1 MTRKIRFP
9 KSGAATAEE
18 PPGALQAANCPQ
30 NGRRE
35 IPAGTIFSEE
45 HRLPG
50 LAALV
55 DGLQNL
61 RNHIGLFRL
70 DDERLRIVLY
80 VIDPHARF
88 DFVRL
93 ARAHALEE
101 GRAAVHRQIRDS
113 GIQAGELFAVDA
125 QLPPRFADVRRMRD
139 GGSAKAGANGKNP
152 RFSTKTEKRQFCAYY
167 HTEGAGRQ
175 PPPRPTAKPTGK
187 RRKRMS
193 TAEILTIVFAAVA
206 AVSGIA
212 ALVIALMKR
221 SASGGAFDGR
231 ALREEQKRDK
241 EDIIHEVDFVRKAIS
256 ESNTQSNVSVSNMLA
271 NYLGNAEKQTNGLI
285 EYMGKAMQQ
294 LAQAE
299 KENADKT
306 DEVVGK
312 NLEAVKT
319 EFKTG
324 VADMRGDLGKQ
335 FTEIRQELA
344 QQVDRMRGEMRERL
358 SEVRADNE
366 KQLEKMRAT
375 VDEKLSETLNTRIQA
390 AFQQVSERLDS
401 VQKGFGEMRELT
413 SSVGNL
419 NRIFSNVKTRGNWGE
434 VSLQSLLEQIL
445 APEQYK
451 TQFYV
456 TPRSREAVDFAIV
469 MPGQAGEEVYLP
481 IDAKFPL
488 EDYYRLLDAS
498 DDGDKAA
505 VELARKALRDRVK
518 SEARSINEKYI
529 KVPRTTNFAVLYVP
543 NEGLYAEI
551 LRDGS
556 FASDL
561 QTQYRVTVC
570 GPTTISALLNSLQ
583 VGFTTL
589 RIQKKSGE
597 IIKLMQ
603 AVRTDFSRFTGLID
617 KIKKQ
622 AQTVVNTVE
631 DIDNRNRI
639 LTKKLDKLGDDMPEG
654 YVEGEAAASLDA
666 PPAGEEE

>member
-1 MTRKIRFP
+1 
-9 KSGAATAEE
+9 
-18 PPGALQAANCPQ
+18 
-30 NGRRE
+30 
-35 IPAGTIFSEE
+35 
-45 HRLPG
+45 
-50 LAALV
+50 
-55 DGLQNL
+55 
-61 RNHIGLFRL
+61 
-70 DDERLRIVLY
+70 
-80 VIDPHARF
+80 
-88 DFVRL
+88 
-93 ARAHALEE
+93 
-101 GRAAVHRQIRDS
+101 
-113 GIQAGELFAVDA
+113 
-125 QLPPRFADVRRMRD
+125 
-139 GGSAKAGANGKNP
+139 
-152 RFSTKTEKRQFCAYY
+152 
-167 HTEGAGRQ
+167 
-175 PPPRPTAKPTGK
+175 
-187 RRKRMS
+187 
-193 TAEILTIVFAAVA
+193 
-206 AVSGIA
+206 
-212 ALVIALMKR
+212 
-221 SASGGAFDGR
+221 
-231 ALREEQKRDK
+231 
-241 EDIIHEVDFVRKAIS
+241 
-256 ESNTQSNVSVSNMLA
+256 
-271 NYLGNAEKQTNGLI
+271 
-285 EYMGKAMQQ
+285 
-294 LAQAE
+294 
-299 KENADKT
+299 
-306 DEVVGK
+306 
-312 NLEAVKT
+312 
-319 EFKTG
+319 
-324 VADMRGDLGKQ
+324 
-335 FTEIRQELA
+335 
-344 QQVDRMRGEMRERL
+344 MRGEMRERL
-358 SEVRADNE
+358 TEVRADNE

>member
-1 MTRKIRFP
+1 
-9 KSGAATAEE
+9 
-18 PPGALQAANCPQ
+18 
-30 NGRRE
+30 
-35 IPAGTIFSEE
+35 
-45 HRLPG
+45 
-50 LAALV
+50 
-55 DGLQNL
+55 
-61 RNHIGLFRL
+61 
-70 DDERLRIVLY
+70 
-80 VIDPHARF
+80 
-88 DFVRL
+88 
-93 ARAHALEE
+93 
-101 GRAAVHRQIRDS
+101 
-113 GIQAGELFAVDA
+113 
-125 QLPPRFADVRRMRD
+125 
-139 GGSAKAGANGKNP
+139 
-152 RFSTKTEKRQFCAYY
+152 
-167 HTEGAGRQ
+167 
-175 PPPRPTAKPTGK
+175 
-187 RRKRMS
+187 MS

-256 ESNTQSNVSVSNMLA
+256 ESNTQSNTAVTNMLGA
-271 NYLGNAEKQTNGLI
+271 YLDSAEKKTNGLI

>member
-1 MTRKIRFP
+1 
-9 KSGAATAEE
+9 
-18 PPGALQAANCPQ
+18 
-30 NGRRE
+30 
-35 IPAGTIFSEE
+35 
-45 HRLPG
+45 
-50 LAALV
+50 
-55 DGLQNL
+55 
-61 RNHIGLFRL
+61 
-70 DDERLRIVLY
+70 
-80 VIDPHARF
+80 
-88 DFVRL
+88 
-93 ARAHALEE
+93 
-101 GRAAVHRQIRDS
+101 
-113 GIQAGELFAVDA
+113 
-125 QLPPRFADVRRMRD
+125 
-139 GGSAKAGANGKNP
+139 
-152 RFSTKTEKRQFCAYY
+152 
-167 HTEGAGRQ
+167 
-175 PPPRPTAKPTGK
+175 
-187 RRKRMS
+187 MS

-212 ALVIALMKR
+212 AIVIALMKR

-256 ESNTQSNVSVSNMLA
+256 ESNTQSNTAVTNMLGA
-271 NYLGNAEKQTNGLI
+271 YLDSAEKKTNGLI

-358 SEVRADNE
+358 TEVRADNE

>member
-1 MTRKIRFP
+1 
-9 KSGAATAEE
+9 
-18 PPGALQAANCPQ
+18 
-30 NGRRE
+30 
-35 IPAGTIFSEE
+35 
-45 HRLPG
+45 
-50 LAALV
+50 
-55 DGLQNL
+55 
-61 RNHIGLFRL
+61 
-70 DDERLRIVLY
+70 
-80 VIDPHARF
+80 
-88 DFVRL
+88 
-93 ARAHALEE
+93 
-101 GRAAVHRQIRDS
+101 
-113 GIQAGELFAVDA
+113 
-125 QLPPRFADVRRMRD
+125 
-139 GGSAKAGANGKNP
+139 
-152 RFSTKTEKRQFCAYY
+152 
-167 HTEGAGRQ
+167 
-175 PPPRPTAKPTGK
+175 
-187 RRKRMS
+187 MS
-193 TAEILTIVFAAVA
+193 TAEILTIVFAAIA

-212 ALVIALMKR
+212 AIVIALMKR

-256 ESNTQSNVSVSNMLA
+256 ESNTQSNTAVTNMLGA
-271 NYLGNAEKQTNGLI
+271 YLDSAEKKTNGLI

-666 PPAGEEE
+666 PSAGEEE

>member
-1 MTRKIRFP
+1 
-9 KSGAATAEE
+9 
-18 PPGALQAANCPQ
+18 
-30 NGRRE
+30 
-35 IPAGTIFSEE
+35 
-45 HRLPG
+45 
-50 LAALV
+50 
-55 DGLQNL
+55 
-61 RNHIGLFRL
+61 
-70 DDERLRIVLY
+70 
-80 VIDPHARF
+80 
-88 DFVRL
+88 
-93 ARAHALEE
+93 
-101 GRAAVHRQIRDS
+101 
-113 GIQAGELFAVDA
+113 
-125 QLPPRFADVRRMRD
+125 
-139 GGSAKAGANGKNP
+139 
-152 RFSTKTEKRQFCAYY
+152 
-167 HTEGAGRQ
+167 
-175 PPPRPTAKPTGK
+175 
-187 RRKRMS
+187 MS

-358 SEVRADNE
+358 TEVRADNE

-654 YVEGEAAASLDA
+654 YVEGDAAASLDA

>member
-1 MTRKIRFP
+1 
-9 KSGAATAEE
+9 
-18 PPGALQAANCPQ
+18 
-30 NGRRE
+30 
-35 IPAGTIFSEE
+35 
-45 HRLPG
+45 
-50 LAALV
+50 
-55 DGLQNL
+55 
-61 RNHIGLFRL
+61 
-70 DDERLRIVLY
+70 
-80 VIDPHARF
+80 
-88 DFVRL
+88 
-93 ARAHALEE
+93 
-101 GRAAVHRQIRDS
+101 
-113 GIQAGELFAVDA
+113 
-125 QLPPRFADVRRMRD
+125 
-139 GGSAKAGANGKNP
+139 
-152 RFSTKTEKRQFCAYY
+152 
-167 HTEGAGRQ
+167 
-175 PPPRPTAKPTGK
+175 
-187 RRKRMS
+187 MS

-212 ALVIALMKR
+212 AIVIALMKR

-256 ESNTQSNVSVSNMLA
+256 ESNTQSNTAVTNMLGA
-271 NYLGNAEKQTNGLI
+271 YLDSAEKKTNGLI

-654 YVEGEAAASLDA
+654 YVEGDAAASLDA

>member
-1 MTRKIRFP
+1 M
-9 KSGAATAEE
+9 
-18 PPGALQAANCPQ
+18 N
-30 NGRRE
+30 
-35 IPAGTIFSEE
+35 
-45 HRLPG
+45 
-50 LAALV
+50 
-55 DGLQNL
+55 
-61 RNHIGLFRL
+61 
-70 DDERLRIVLY
+70 
-80 VIDPHARF
+80 
-88 DFVRL
+88 
-93 ARAHALEE
+93 
-101 GRAAVHRQIRDS
+101 
-113 GIQAGELFAVDA
+113 
-125 QLPPRFADVRRMRD
+125 
-139 GGSAKAGANGKNP
+139 
-152 RFSTKTEKRQFCAYY
+152 
-167 HTEGAGRQ
+167 
-175 PPPRPTAKPTGK
+175 
-187 RRKRMS
+187 

-212 ALVIALMKR
+212 AIVIALMKR

-256 ESNTQSNVSVSNMLA
+256 ESNTQSNTAVTNMLGA
-271 NYLGNAEKQTNGLI
+271 YLDSAEKKTNGLI

-358 SEVRADNE
+358 TEVRADNE

-666 PPAGEEE
+666 PPVGEEE

>member
-1 MTRKIRFP
+1 
-9 KSGAATAEE
+9 
-18 PPGALQAANCPQ
+18 
-30 NGRRE
+30 
-35 IPAGTIFSEE
+35 
-45 HRLPG
+45 
-50 LAALV
+50 
-55 DGLQNL
+55 
-61 RNHIGLFRL
+61 
-70 DDERLRIVLY
+70 
-80 VIDPHARF
+80 
-88 DFVRL
+88 
-93 ARAHALEE
+93 
-101 GRAAVHRQIRDS
+101 
-113 GIQAGELFAVDA
+113 
-125 QLPPRFADVRRMRD
+125 
-139 GGSAKAGANGKNP
+139 
-152 RFSTKTEKRQFCAYY
+152 
-167 HTEGAGRQ
+167 
-175 PPPRPTAKPTGK
+175 
-187 RRKRMS
+187 MS

-212 ALVIALMKR
+212 AIVIALLKR
-221 SASGGAFDGR
+221 GASGGAFDGR

-666 PPAGEEE
+666 PSAGEEE

>member
-1 MTRKIRFP
+1 
-9 KSGAATAEE
+9 
-18 PPGALQAANCPQ
+18 
-30 NGRRE
+30 
-35 IPAGTIFSEE
+35 
-45 HRLPG
+45 
-50 LAALV
+50 
-55 DGLQNL
+55 
-61 RNHIGLFRL
+61 
-70 DDERLRIVLY
+70 
-80 VIDPHARF
+80 
-88 DFVRL
+88 
-93 ARAHALEE
+93 
-101 GRAAVHRQIRDS
+101 
-113 GIQAGELFAVDA
+113 
-125 QLPPRFADVRRMRD
+125 
-139 GGSAKAGANGKNP
+139 
-152 RFSTKTEKRQFCAYY
+152 
-167 HTEGAGRQ
+167 
-175 PPPRPTAKPTGK
+175 
-187 RRKRMS
+187 MS

-256 ESNTQSNVSVSNMLA
+256 ESNTQSNTAVTNMLGA
-271 NYLGNAEKQTNGLI
+271 YLDSAEKKTNGLI

-358 SEVRADNE
+358 TEVRADNE

>member
-1 MTRKIRFP
+1 
-9 KSGAATAEE
+9 
-18 PPGALQAANCPQ
+18 
-30 NGRRE
+30 
-35 IPAGTIFSEE
+35 
-45 HRLPG
+45 
-50 LAALV
+50 
-55 DGLQNL
+55 
-61 RNHIGLFRL
+61 
-70 DDERLRIVLY
+70 
-80 VIDPHARF
+80 
-88 DFVRL
+88 
-93 ARAHALEE
+93 
-101 GRAAVHRQIRDS
+101 
-113 GIQAGELFAVDA
+113 
-125 QLPPRFADVRRMRD
+125 
-139 GGSAKAGANGKNP
+139 
-152 RFSTKTEKRQFCAYY
+152 
-167 HTEGAGRQ
+167 
-175 PPPRPTAKPTGK
+175 
-187 RRKRMS
+187 MS

>member
-1 MTRKIRFP
+1 
-9 KSGAATAEE
+9 
-18 PPGALQAANCPQ
+18 
-30 NGRRE
+30 
-35 IPAGTIFSEE
+35 
-45 HRLPG
+45 
-50 LAALV
+50 
-55 DGLQNL
+55 
-61 RNHIGLFRL
+61 
-70 DDERLRIVLY
+70 
-80 VIDPHARF
+80 
-88 DFVRL
+88 
-93 ARAHALEE
+93 
-101 GRAAVHRQIRDS
+101 
-113 GIQAGELFAVDA
+113 
-125 QLPPRFADVRRMRD
+125 
-139 GGSAKAGANGKNP
+139 
-152 RFSTKTEKRQFCAYY
+152 
-167 HTEGAGRQ
+167 
-175 PPPRPTAKPTGK
+175 
-187 RRKRMS
+187 MS

-212 ALVIALMKR
+212 ALVIALLKR
-221 SASGGAFDGR
+221 GASGGAFDGR

-358 SEVRADNE
+358 TEVRADNE

>member
-1 MTRKIRFP
+1 
-9 KSGAATAEE
+9 
-18 PPGALQAANCPQ
+18 
-30 NGRRE
+30 
-35 IPAGTIFSEE
+35 
-45 HRLPG
+45 
-50 LAALV
+50 
-55 DGLQNL
+55 
-61 RNHIGLFRL
+61 
-70 DDERLRIVLY
+70 
-80 VIDPHARF
+80 
-88 DFVRL
+88 
-93 ARAHALEE
+93 
-101 GRAAVHRQIRDS
+101 
-113 GIQAGELFAVDA
+113 
-125 QLPPRFADVRRMRD
+125 
-139 GGSAKAGANGKNP
+139 
-152 RFSTKTEKRQFCAYY
+152 
-167 HTEGAGRQ
+167 
-175 PPPRPTAKPTGK
+175 
-187 RRKRMS
+187 MS

-212 ALVIALMKR
+212 AIVIALMKR

-256 ESNTQSNVSVSNMLA
+256 ESNTQSNTAVTNMLGA
-271 NYLGNAEKQTNGLI
+271 YLDSAEKKTNGLI

-498 DDGDKAA
+498 DDGDKTA

>member
-1 MTRKIRFP
+1 
-9 KSGAATAEE
+9 
-18 PPGALQAANCPQ
+18 
-30 NGRRE
+30 
-35 IPAGTIFSEE
+35 
-45 HRLPG
+45 
-50 LAALV
+50 
-55 DGLQNL
+55 
-61 RNHIGLFRL
+61 
-70 DDERLRIVLY
+70 
-80 VIDPHARF
+80 
-88 DFVRL
+88 
-93 ARAHALEE
+93 
-101 GRAAVHRQIRDS
+101 
-113 GIQAGELFAVDA
+113 
-125 QLPPRFADVRRMRD
+125 
-139 GGSAKAGANGKNP
+139 
-152 RFSTKTEKRQFCAYY
+152 
-167 HTEGAGRQ
+167 
-175 PPPRPTAKPTGK
+175 
-187 RRKRMS
+187 MS

-212 ALVIALMKR
+212 AIVIALMKR

-358 SEVRADNE
+358 TEVRADNE

-666 PPAGEEE
+666 PSAGEEE

>member
-1 MTRKIRFP
+1 
-9 KSGAATAEE
+9 
-18 PPGALQAANCPQ
+18 
-30 NGRRE
+30 
-35 IPAGTIFSEE
+35 
-45 HRLPG
+45 
-50 LAALV
+50 
-55 DGLQNL
+55 
-61 RNHIGLFRL
+61 
-70 DDERLRIVLY
+70 
-80 VIDPHARF
+80 
-88 DFVRL
+88 
-93 ARAHALEE
+93 
-101 GRAAVHRQIRDS
+101 
-113 GIQAGELFAVDA
+113 
-125 QLPPRFADVRRMRD
+125 
-139 GGSAKAGANGKNP
+139 
-152 RFSTKTEKRQFCAYY
+152 
-167 HTEGAGRQ
+167 
-175 PPPRPTAKPTGK
+175 
-187 RRKRMS
+187 MS

-212 ALVIALMKR
+212 AIVIALMKR

-666 PPAGEEE
+666 PSAGEEE

>member
-1 MTRKIRFP
+1 
-9 KSGAATAEE
+9 
-18 PPGALQAANCPQ
+18 
-30 NGRRE
+30 
-35 IPAGTIFSEE
+35 
-45 HRLPG
+45 
-50 LAALV
+50 
-55 DGLQNL
+55 
-61 RNHIGLFRL
+61 
-70 DDERLRIVLY
+70 
-80 VIDPHARF
+80 
-88 DFVRL
+88 
-93 ARAHALEE
+93 
-101 GRAAVHRQIRDS
+101 
-113 GIQAGELFAVDA
+113 
-125 QLPPRFADVRRMRD
+125 
-139 GGSAKAGANGKNP
+139 
-152 RFSTKTEKRQFCAYY
+152 
-167 HTEGAGRQ
+167 
-175 PPPRPTAKPTGK
+175 
-187 RRKRMS
+187 MS

-256 ESNTQSNVSVSNMLA
+256 ESNTQSNTAVTNMLGA
-271 NYLGNAEKQTNGLI
+271 YLDSAEKKTNGLI

-358 SEVRADNE
+358 AEVRADNE

-469 MPGQAGEEVYLP
+469 MPGQVGEEVYLP

-498 DDGDKAA
+498 DDGDKTA

>member
-1 MTRKIRFP
+1 
-9 KSGAATAEE
+9 
-18 PPGALQAANCPQ
+18 
-30 NGRRE
+30 
-35 IPAGTIFSEE
+35 
-45 HRLPG
+45 
-50 LAALV
+50 
-55 DGLQNL
+55 
-61 RNHIGLFRL
+61 
-70 DDERLRIVLY
+70 
-80 VIDPHARF
+80 
-88 DFVRL
+88 
-93 ARAHALEE
+93 
-101 GRAAVHRQIRDS
+101 
-113 GIQAGELFAVDA
+113 
-125 QLPPRFADVRRMRD
+125 
-139 GGSAKAGANGKNP
+139 
-152 RFSTKTEKRQFCAYY
+152 
-167 HTEGAGRQ
+167 
-175 PPPRPTAKPTGK
+175 
-187 RRKRMS
+187 MS

-212 ALVIALMKR
+212 AIVIALMKR
-221 SASGGAFDGR
+221 SASGGVFDGR
-231 ALREEQKRDK
+231 ALREEQRRDK

-285 EYMGKAMQQ
+285 DYMGRAMQQ

-666 PPAGEEE
+666 PSAGEEE

>member
-1 MTRKIRFP
+1 
-9 KSGAATAEE
+9 
-18 PPGALQAANCPQ
+18 
-30 NGRRE
+30 
-35 IPAGTIFSEE
+35 
-45 HRLPG
+45 
-50 LAALV
+50 
-55 DGLQNL
+55 
-61 RNHIGLFRL
+61 
-70 DDERLRIVLY
+70 
-80 VIDPHARF
+80 
-88 DFVRL
+88 
-93 ARAHALEE
+93 
-101 GRAAVHRQIRDS
+101 
-113 GIQAGELFAVDA
+113 
-125 QLPPRFADVRRMRD
+125 
-139 GGSAKAGANGKNP
+139 
-152 RFSTKTEKRQFCAYY
+152 
-167 HTEGAGRQ
+167 
-175 PPPRPTAKPTGK
+175 
-187 RRKRMS
+187 MS

-212 ALVIALMKR
+212 AIVIALMKR

-285 EYMGKAMQQ
+285 DYMGRAMQQ

-335 FTEIRQELA
+335 VTEIRQELA

-603 AVRTDFSRFTGLID
+603 AVRTDLSRFTGLID

>member
-1 MTRKIRFP
+1 
-9 KSGAATAEE
+9 
-18 PPGALQAANCPQ
+18 
-30 NGRRE
+30 
-35 IPAGTIFSEE
+35 
-45 HRLPG
+45 
-50 LAALV
+50 
-55 DGLQNL
+55 
-61 RNHIGLFRL
+61 
-70 DDERLRIVLY
+70 
-80 VIDPHARF
+80 
-88 DFVRL
+88 
-93 ARAHALEE
+93 
-101 GRAAVHRQIRDS
+101 
-113 GIQAGELFAVDA
+113 
-125 QLPPRFADVRRMRD
+125 
-139 GGSAKAGANGKNP
+139 
-152 RFSTKTEKRQFCAYY
+152 
-167 HTEGAGRQ
+167 
-175 PPPRPTAKPTGK
+175 
-187 RRKRMS
+187 MS

-212 ALVIALMKR
+212 AIVIALMKR

-285 EYMGKAMQQ
+285 DYMGKAMQQ

>member
-1 MTRKIRFP
+1 
-9 KSGAATAEE
+9 
-18 PPGALQAANCPQ
+18 
-30 NGRRE
+30 
-35 IPAGTIFSEE
+35 
-45 HRLPG
+45 
-50 LAALV
+50 
-55 DGLQNL
+55 
-61 RNHIGLFRL
+61 
-70 DDERLRIVLY
+70 
-80 VIDPHARF
+80 
-88 DFVRL
+88 
-93 ARAHALEE
+93 
-101 GRAAVHRQIRDS
+101 
-113 GIQAGELFAVDA
+113 
-125 QLPPRFADVRRMRD
+125 
-139 GGSAKAGANGKNP
+139 
-152 RFSTKTEKRQFCAYY
+152 
-167 HTEGAGRQ
+167 
-175 PPPRPTAKPTGK
+175 
-187 RRKRMS
+187 MS

-212 ALVIALMKR
+212 AIVIALMKR

-256 ESNTQSNVSVSNMLA
+256 ESNTQSNTAVTNMLGA
-271 NYLGNAEKQTNGLI
+271 YLDSAEKKTNGLI

-358 SEVRADNE
+358 TEVRADNE

-654 YVEGEAAASLDA
+654 YVEGDAAASLDA

>member
-1 MTRKIRFP
+1 
-9 KSGAATAEE
+9 
-18 PPGALQAANCPQ
+18 
-30 NGRRE
+30 
-35 IPAGTIFSEE
+35 
-45 HRLPG
+45 
-50 LAALV
+50 
-55 DGLQNL
+55 
-61 RNHIGLFRL
+61 
-70 DDERLRIVLY
+70 
-80 VIDPHARF
+80 
-88 DFVRL
+88 
-93 ARAHALEE
+93 
-101 GRAAVHRQIRDS
+101 
-113 GIQAGELFAVDA
+113 
-125 QLPPRFADVRRMRD
+125 
-139 GGSAKAGANGKNP
+139 
-152 RFSTKTEKRQFCAYY
+152 
-167 HTEGAGRQ
+167 
-175 PPPRPTAKPTGK
+175 
-187 RRKRMS
+187 MS

-212 ALVIALMKR
+212 AIVIVLMKR

-256 ESNTQSNVSVSNMLA
+256 ESNTQSNTAVTNMLGA
-271 NYLGNAEKQTNGLI
+271 YLDSAEKKTNGLI

>member
-1 MTRKIRFP
+1 
-9 KSGAATAEE
+9 
-18 PPGALQAANCPQ
+18 
-30 NGRRE
+30 
-35 IPAGTIFSEE
+35 
-45 HRLPG
+45 
-50 LAALV
+50 
-55 DGLQNL
+55 
-61 RNHIGLFRL
+61 
-70 DDERLRIVLY
+70 
-80 VIDPHARF
+80 
-88 DFVRL
+88 
-93 ARAHALEE
+93 
-101 GRAAVHRQIRDS
+101 
-113 GIQAGELFAVDA
+113 
-125 QLPPRFADVRRMRD
+125 
-139 GGSAKAGANGKNP
+139 
-152 RFSTKTEKRQFCAYY
+152 
-167 HTEGAGRQ
+167 
-175 PPPRPTAKPTGK
+175 
-187 RRKRMS
+187 MS

-256 ESNTQSNVSVSNMLA
+256 ESNTQSNTAVTNMLGA
-271 NYLGNAEKQTNGLI
+271 YLDSAEKKTNGLI

-666 PPAGEEE
+666 PPVGEEE

>member
-1 MTRKIRFP
+1 
-9 KSGAATAEE
+9 
-18 PPGALQAANCPQ
+18 
-30 NGRRE
+30 
-35 IPAGTIFSEE
+35 
-45 HRLPG
+45 
-50 LAALV
+50 
-55 DGLQNL
+55 
-61 RNHIGLFRL
+61 
-70 DDERLRIVLY
+70 
-80 VIDPHARF
+80 
-88 DFVRL
+88 
-93 ARAHALEE
+93 
-101 GRAAVHRQIRDS
+101 
-113 GIQAGELFAVDA
+113 
-125 QLPPRFADVRRMRD
+125 
-139 GGSAKAGANGKNP
+139 
-152 RFSTKTEKRQFCAYY
+152 
-167 HTEGAGRQ
+167 
-175 PPPRPTAKPTGK
+175 
-187 RRKRMS
+187 MS

-212 ALVIALMKR
+212 AIVIALMKR

-285 EYMGKAMQQ
+285 DYMGRAMQQ

-666 PPAGEEE
+666 PSAGEEE

>member
-1 MTRKIRFP
+1 
-9 KSGAATAEE
+9 
-18 PPGALQAANCPQ
+18 
-30 NGRRE
+30 
-35 IPAGTIFSEE
+35 
-45 HRLPG
+45 
-50 LAALV
+50 
-55 DGLQNL
+55 
-61 RNHIGLFRL
+61 
-70 DDERLRIVLY
+70 
-80 VIDPHARF
+80 
-88 DFVRL
+88 
-93 ARAHALEE
+93 
-101 GRAAVHRQIRDS
+101 
-113 GIQAGELFAVDA
+113 
-125 QLPPRFADVRRMRD
+125 
-139 GGSAKAGANGKNP
+139 
-152 RFSTKTEKRQFCAYY
+152 
-167 HTEGAGRQ
+167 
-175 PPPRPTAKPTGK
+175 
-187 RRKRMS
+187 MS
-193 TAEILTIVFAAVA
+193 TVEILTIVFAAVA

-212 ALVIALMKR
+212 AIVIALMKR

-256 ESNTQSNVSVSNMLA
+256 ESNTQSNTAVTNMLGA
-271 NYLGNAEKQTNGLI
+271 YLDSAEKKTNGLI

-358 SEVRADNE
+358 TEVRADNE

>member
-1 MTRKIRFP
+1 
-9 KSGAATAEE
+9 
-18 PPGALQAANCPQ
+18 
-30 NGRRE
+30 
-35 IPAGTIFSEE
+35 
-45 HRLPG
+45 
-50 LAALV
+50 
-55 DGLQNL
+55 
-61 RNHIGLFRL
+61 
-70 DDERLRIVLY
+70 
-80 VIDPHARF
+80 
-88 DFVRL
+88 
-93 ARAHALEE
+93 
-101 GRAAVHRQIRDS
+101 
-113 GIQAGELFAVDA
+113 
-125 QLPPRFADVRRMRD
+125 
-139 GGSAKAGANGKNP
+139 
-152 RFSTKTEKRQFCAYY
+152 
-167 HTEGAGRQ
+167 
-175 PPPRPTAKPTGK
+175 
-187 RRKRMS
+187 MS

-212 ALVIALMKR
+212 AIVIALMKR

-256 ESNTQSNVSVSNMLA
+256 ESNTQSNTAVTNMLGA
-271 NYLGNAEKQTNGLI
+271 YLDSAEKKTNGLI

-358 SEVRADNE
+358 TEVRADNE

-498 DDGDKAA
+498 DDGDKTA

-666 PPAGEEE
+666 PSAGEEE

>member
-1 MTRKIRFP
+1 
-9 KSGAATAEE
+9 
-18 PPGALQAANCPQ
+18 
-30 NGRRE
+30 
-35 IPAGTIFSEE
+35 
-45 HRLPG
+45 
-50 LAALV
+50 
-55 DGLQNL
+55 
-61 RNHIGLFRL
+61 
-70 DDERLRIVLY
+70 
-80 VIDPHARF
+80 
-88 DFVRL
+88 
-93 ARAHALEE
+93 
-101 GRAAVHRQIRDS
+101 
-113 GIQAGELFAVDA
+113 
-125 QLPPRFADVRRMRD
+125 
-139 GGSAKAGANGKNP
+139 
-152 RFSTKTEKRQFCAYY
+152 
-167 HTEGAGRQ
+167 
-175 PPPRPTAKPTGK
+175 
-187 RRKRMS
+187 MS

-212 ALVIALMKR
+212 AIVIALMKR

-256 ESNTQSNVSVSNMLA
+256 ESNTQSNTAVTNMLGA
-271 NYLGNAEKQTNGLI
+271 YLDSAEKKTNGLI

-344 QQVDRMRGEMRERL
+344 QQVDRMRGEMRDRL
-358 SEVRADNE
+358 TEVRADNE

-666 PPAGEEE
+666 PSAGEEE

>member
-1 MTRKIRFP
+1 
-9 KSGAATAEE
+9 
-18 PPGALQAANCPQ
+18 
-30 NGRRE
+30 
-35 IPAGTIFSEE
+35 
-45 HRLPG
+45 
-50 LAALV
+50 
-55 DGLQNL
+55 
-61 RNHIGLFRL
+61 
-70 DDERLRIVLY
+70 
-80 VIDPHARF
+80 
-88 DFVRL
+88 
-93 ARAHALEE
+93 
-101 GRAAVHRQIRDS
+101 
-113 GIQAGELFAVDA
+113 
-125 QLPPRFADVRRMRD
+125 
-139 GGSAKAGANGKNP
+139 
-152 RFSTKTEKRQFCAYY
+152 
-167 HTEGAGRQ
+167 
-175 PPPRPTAKPTGK
+175 
-187 RRKRMS
+187 MS

-212 ALVIALMKR
+212 AIVIALLKR
-221 SASGGAFDGR
+221 GASGGAFDGR

-358 SEVRADNE
+358 TEVRADNE

>member
-1 MTRKIRFP
+1 
-9 KSGAATAEE
+9 
-18 PPGALQAANCPQ
+18 
-30 NGRRE
+30 
-35 IPAGTIFSEE
+35 
-45 HRLPG
+45 
-50 LAALV
+50 
-55 DGLQNL
+55 
-61 RNHIGLFRL
+61 
-70 DDERLRIVLY
+70 
-80 VIDPHARF
+80 
-88 DFVRL
+88 
-93 ARAHALEE
+93 
-101 GRAAVHRQIRDS
+101 
-113 GIQAGELFAVDA
+113 
-125 QLPPRFADVRRMRD
+125 
-139 GGSAKAGANGKNP
+139 
-152 RFSTKTEKRQFCAYY
+152 
-167 HTEGAGRQ
+167 
-175 PPPRPTAKPTGK
+175 
-187 RRKRMS
+187 MS

-212 ALVIALMKR
+212 AIVIALMKR

-256 ESNTQSNVSVSNMLA
+256 ESNTQSNTAVTNMLGA
-271 NYLGNAEKQTNGLI
+271 YLDSAEKKTNGLI

-358 SEVRADNE
+358 TEVRADNE

-488 EDYYRLLDAS
+488 EDYYHLLDAS

-666 PPAGEEE
+666 PPAGDEE

>member
-1 MTRKIRFP
+1 
-9 KSGAATAEE
+9 
-18 PPGALQAANCPQ
+18 
-30 NGRRE
+30 
-35 IPAGTIFSEE
+35 
-45 HRLPG
+45 
-50 LAALV
+50 
-55 DGLQNL
+55 
-61 RNHIGLFRL
+61 
-70 DDERLRIVLY
+70 
-80 VIDPHARF
+80 
-88 DFVRL
+88 
-93 ARAHALEE
+93 
-101 GRAAVHRQIRDS
+101 
-113 GIQAGELFAVDA
+113 
-125 QLPPRFADVRRMRD
+125 
-139 GGSAKAGANGKNP
+139 
-152 RFSTKTEKRQFCAYY
+152 
-167 HTEGAGRQ
+167 
-175 PPPRPTAKPTGK
+175 
-187 RRKRMS
+187 MS
-193 TAEILTIVFAAVA
+193 TAEILTIVFAAIA

-212 ALVIALMKR
+212 AIVIALMKR

-241 EDIIHEVDFVRKAIS
+241 EDIIHEVDFVRRAIS

-666 PPAGEEE
+666 PSAGEEE

>member
-1 MTRKIRFP
+1 
-9 KSGAATAEE
+9 
-18 PPGALQAANCPQ
+18 
-30 NGRRE
+30 
-35 IPAGTIFSEE
+35 
-45 HRLPG
+45 
-50 LAALV
+50 
-55 DGLQNL
+55 
-61 RNHIGLFRL
+61 
-70 DDERLRIVLY
+70 
-80 VIDPHARF
+80 
-88 DFVRL
+88 
-93 ARAHALEE
+93 
-101 GRAAVHRQIRDS
+101 
-113 GIQAGELFAVDA
+113 
-125 QLPPRFADVRRMRD
+125 
-139 GGSAKAGANGKNP
+139 
-152 RFSTKTEKRQFCAYY
+152 
-167 HTEGAGRQ
+167 
-175 PPPRPTAKPTGK
+175 
-187 RRKRMS
+187 MS

-212 ALVIALMKR
+212 AIVVALMKR

-256 ESNTQSNVSVSNMLA
+256 ESNTQSNTAVTNMLGA
-271 NYLGNAEKQTNGLI
+271 YLDSAEKKTNGLI

-299 KENADKT
+299 KENAGKT

-358 SEVRADNE
+358 TEVRADNE

-451 TQFYV
+451 TQFYA

>member
-1 MTRKIRFP
+1 
-9 KSGAATAEE
+9 
-18 PPGALQAANCPQ
+18 
-30 NGRRE
+30 
-35 IPAGTIFSEE
+35 
-45 HRLPG
+45 
-50 LAALV
+50 
-55 DGLQNL
+55 
-61 RNHIGLFRL
+61 
-70 DDERLRIVLY
+70 
-80 VIDPHARF
+80 
-88 DFVRL
+88 
-93 ARAHALEE
+93 
-101 GRAAVHRQIRDS
+101 
-113 GIQAGELFAVDA
+113 
-125 QLPPRFADVRRMRD
+125 
-139 GGSAKAGANGKNP
+139 
-152 RFSTKTEKRQFCAYY
+152 
-167 HTEGAGRQ
+167 
-175 PPPRPTAKPTGK
+175 
-187 RRKRMS
+187 MS

-212 ALVIALMKR
+212 AIVIALMKR

-256 ESNTQSNVSVSNMLA
+256 ESNTQSNTAVTNMLGA
-271 NYLGNAEKQTNGLI
+271 YLDSAEKKTNGLI

-358 SEVRADNE
+358 TEVRADNE

-666 PPAGEEE
+666 PPAGDEE

>member
-1 MTRKIRFP
+1 
-9 KSGAATAEE
+9 
-18 PPGALQAANCPQ
+18 
-30 NGRRE
+30 
-35 IPAGTIFSEE
+35 
-45 HRLPG
+45 
-50 LAALV
+50 
-55 DGLQNL
+55 
-61 RNHIGLFRL
+61 
-70 DDERLRIVLY
+70 
-80 VIDPHARF
+80 
-88 DFVRL
+88 
-93 ARAHALEE
+93 
-101 GRAAVHRQIRDS
+101 
-113 GIQAGELFAVDA
+113 
-125 QLPPRFADVRRMRD
+125 
-139 GGSAKAGANGKNP
+139 
-152 RFSTKTEKRQFCAYY
+152 
-167 HTEGAGRQ
+167 
-175 PPPRPTAKPTGK
+175 
-187 RRKRMS
+187 MS

-212 ALVIALMKR
+212 AIVIALMKR

-256 ESNTQSNVSVSNMLA
+256 ESNTQSNTAVTNMLGA
-271 NYLGNAEKQTNGLI
+271 YLDSAEKKTNGLI

-358 SEVRADNE
+358 TEVRADNE

-498 DDGDKAA
+498 DDGDKTA

>member
-1 MTRKIRFP
+1 
-9 KSGAATAEE
+9 
-18 PPGALQAANCPQ
+18 
-30 NGRRE
+30 
-35 IPAGTIFSEE
+35 
-45 HRLPG
+45 
-50 LAALV
+50 
-55 DGLQNL
+55 
-61 RNHIGLFRL
+61 
-70 DDERLRIVLY
+70 
-80 VIDPHARF
+80 
-88 DFVRL
+88 
-93 ARAHALEE
+93 
-101 GRAAVHRQIRDS
+101 
-113 GIQAGELFAVDA
+113 
-125 QLPPRFADVRRMRD
+125 
-139 GGSAKAGANGKNP
+139 
-152 RFSTKTEKRQFCAYY
+152 
-167 HTEGAGRQ
+167 
-175 PPPRPTAKPTGK
+175 
-187 RRKRMS
+187 MS

-212 ALVIALMKR
+212 AIVIALMKR

>member
-1 MTRKIRFP
+1 
-9 KSGAATAEE
+9 
-18 PPGALQAANCPQ
+18 
-30 NGRRE
+30 
-35 IPAGTIFSEE
+35 
-45 HRLPG
+45 
-50 LAALV
+50 
-55 DGLQNL
+55 
-61 RNHIGLFRL
+61 
-70 DDERLRIVLY
+70 
-80 VIDPHARF
+80 
-88 DFVRL
+88 
-93 ARAHALEE
+93 
-101 GRAAVHRQIRDS
+101 
-113 GIQAGELFAVDA
+113 
-125 QLPPRFADVRRMRD
+125 
-139 GGSAKAGANGKNP
+139 
-152 RFSTKTEKRQFCAYY
+152 
-167 HTEGAGRQ
+167 
-175 PPPRPTAKPTGK
+175 
-187 RRKRMS
+187 MS
-193 TAEILTIVFAAVA
+193 TAEILTILFAAVA

-212 ALVIALMKR
+212 AIVIALMKR

-285 EYMGKAMQQ
+285 DYMGRAMQQ

-358 SEVRADNE
+358 TEVRADNE

>member
-1 MTRKIRFP
+1 
-9 KSGAATAEE
+9 
-18 PPGALQAANCPQ
+18 
-30 NGRRE
+30 
-35 IPAGTIFSEE
+35 
-45 HRLPG
+45 
-50 LAALV
+50 
-55 DGLQNL
+55 
-61 RNHIGLFRL
+61 
-70 DDERLRIVLY
+70 
-80 VIDPHARF
+80 
-88 DFVRL
+88 
-93 ARAHALEE
+93 
-101 GRAAVHRQIRDS
+101 
-113 GIQAGELFAVDA
+113 
-125 QLPPRFADVRRMRD
+125 
-139 GGSAKAGANGKNP
+139 
-152 RFSTKTEKRQFCAYY
+152 
-167 HTEGAGRQ
+167 
-175 PPPRPTAKPTGK
+175 
-187 RRKRMS
+187 MS

-212 ALVIALMKR
+212 AIVIALMKR

-256 ESNTQSNVSVSNMLA
+256 ESNTQSNTAVTNMLGA
-271 NYLGNAEKQTNGLI
+271 YLDSAEKKTNGLI

-358 SEVRADNE
+358 TEVRADNE

-603 AVRTDFSRFTGLID
+603 AVRTDFARFTGLID

-654 YVEGEAAASLDA
+654 YVEGEAAASLDV

>member
-1 MTRKIRFP
+1 
-9 KSGAATAEE
+9 
-18 PPGALQAANCPQ
+18 
-30 NGRRE
+30 
-35 IPAGTIFSEE
+35 
-45 HRLPG
+45 
-50 LAALV
+50 
-55 DGLQNL
+55 
-61 RNHIGLFRL
+61 
-70 DDERLRIVLY
+70 
-80 VIDPHARF
+80 
-88 DFVRL
+88 
-93 ARAHALEE
+93 
-101 GRAAVHRQIRDS
+101 
-113 GIQAGELFAVDA
+113 
-125 QLPPRFADVRRMRD
+125 
-139 GGSAKAGANGKNP
+139 
-152 RFSTKTEKRQFCAYY
+152 
-167 HTEGAGRQ
+167 
-175 PPPRPTAKPTGK
+175 
-187 RRKRMS
+187 MS

-212 ALVIALMKR
+212 AIVIALMKR

-256 ESNTQSNVSVSNMLA
+256 ESNTQSNTAVTNMLGA
-271 NYLGNAEKQTNGLI
+271 YLDSAEKKTNGLI

-344 QQVDRMRGEMRERL
+344 QQVDRMRGEMRDRL
-358 SEVRADNE
+358 TEVRADNE

>member
-1 MTRKIRFP
+1 
-9 KSGAATAEE
+9 
-18 PPGALQAANCPQ
+18 
-30 NGRRE
+30 
-35 IPAGTIFSEE
+35 
-45 HRLPG
+45 
-50 LAALV
+50 
-55 DGLQNL
+55 
-61 RNHIGLFRL
+61 
-70 DDERLRIVLY
+70 
-80 VIDPHARF
+80 
-88 DFVRL
+88 
-93 ARAHALEE
+93 
-101 GRAAVHRQIRDS
+101 
-113 GIQAGELFAVDA
+113 
-125 QLPPRFADVRRMRD
+125 
-139 GGSAKAGANGKNP
+139 
-152 RFSTKTEKRQFCAYY
+152 
-167 HTEGAGRQ
+167 
-175 PPPRPTAKPTGK
+175 
-187 RRKRMS
+187 MS

-212 ALVIALMKR
+212 AIVIALMKR

-654 YVEGEAAASLDA
+654 YVEGEAAASLDV
-666 PPAGEEE
+666 PLAGEEE